1 MPGLGTDRD
10 YFDLIVQ
17 LREHADAYD
26 ADYRRFSEQ
35 IAPFLKESKP
45 VPPATMALWEKR
57 VRSWLSAI
65 EAYRPAAQR
74 FAEGGEAGML
84 AYVADLHAWIAM
96 TLPDA
101 EDIGAETG

>member
-1 MPGLGTDRD
+1 MPGLEADRA

-26 ADYRRFSEQ
+26 AEYRRFCEQ
-35 IAPFLKESKP
+35 IAPFLKERKP
-45 VPPATMALWEKR
+45 VPPAAMALWEKR

-65 EAYRPAAQR
+65 ESYRPAAQR
-74 FAEGGEAGML
+74 FAESGEPGML

-101 EDIGAETG
+101 EDVRAGTG